1 MVVVNEKDPRQ
12 RVLRV
17 SGLLFDA
24 DRASS
29 AGGCHTHTQSAS
41 FSGYVCGALCL
52 FTTRSDP
59 STGHCPGSRALNWGD
74 LISHF
79 YLLAQGAPFILS
91 AGPHFA
97 CARCLRQRDPS
108 VTRMRSRACCSW
120 QLRSRCDSR
129 ASARMCAHI
138 TRSEV
143 RICHL
148 RCSG

>member
-1 MVVVNEKDPRQ
+1 MVVVDEKDPRQ
-12 RVLRV
+12 RVLLV

-52 FTTRSDP
+52 FTTRSDS
-59 STGHCPGSRALNWGD
+59 STGHLSGLLSSQLGGSDFTL
-74 LISHF
+74 
-79 YLLAQGAPFILS
+79 YLLAQGPAFILP
-91 AGPHFA
+91 GKPHFA
-97 CARCLRQRDPS
+97 RARCLRQRDPA
-108 VTRMRSRACCSW
+108 VTRMRPRARRSW

-129 ASARMCAHI
+129 ASARMCAHT

-143 RICHL
+143 RICYL
-148 RCSG
+148 WCSG